1 MLKKQ
6 IVFLFVFSLML
17 VLYISPVEAEVR
29 YVPGEYRTIQAGINA
44 AVDGDTVLAAPGVYR
59 GNGNYNIDFLGKAVT
74 VMSETGAENTLI
86 EAEFQGRGVIFQSS
100 ETNASVLEGFTIVNC
115 YVEGQTFGGG
125 ILCENSSP
133 TIKGN
138 IISNC
143 EAYYGGGIAC
153 LNGSPLI
160 QDNEIRGNHSEWG
173 TGILCCFGG
182 QPTIIGNTIVD
193 NFAQGG

>member
-1 MLKKQ
+1 MKRR
-6 IVFLFVFSLML
+6 IG
-17 VLYISPVEAEVR
+17 LYISALLILGLHSLQIEAEVR

-44 AVDGDTVLAAPGVYR
+44 AFDGDTVLAAPGVYR
-59 GNGNYNIDFLGKAVT
+59 GNGNYNIDFLGKAIT
-74 VMSETGAENTLI
+74 VISEAGALYTII
-86 EAEFQGRGVIFQSS
+86 EAEFQGRGVIFQSG
-100 ETNASVLEGFTIVNC
+100 ETSASILEGFTIVNC

-143 EAYYGGGIAC
+143 EAYYGAGIAC
-153 LNGSPLI
+153 LNGSALI
-160 QDNEIRGNHSEWG
+160 QNNEIRGNYSEWG

-193 NFAQGG
+193 NFAEGG